1 MEEKYKSDVLYIMKF
16 FAVISIVFAH
26 SLIANVS
33 NDFLRSFLSIFKCV
47 GVYIFLILSGYFFN
61 YRKYKNLFE
70 LLISKLI
77 NIVIPWVF
85 CGLLVYFS
93 RFISQPFKLDFFE
106 IGNWLLGNGSYL
118 YFLTMLFLIYVIIY
132 LFPKKD
138 IYYYLFIG
146 FTLISIFLTQINV
159 FSDIVNLEK
168 FALTYLNPYLNLF
181 NWIGIFCLG
190 LILRKYDLF
199 NLKIDFKILFLLL
212 IFCVLII
219 VCFKIDSEYWSLL
232 TFVTCIMLFFV
243 FFEISKKMC
252 HMNLFVNIGKSSFA
266 IYLLHLPII
275 SKLCRMVNP
284 IYSLFAAIFTVF
296 LLYYILFCIKK
307 ISEKIHI
314 KKLFVLL
321 SGAR

>member
-77 NIVIPWVF
+77 NIVIPWFF

-146 FTLISIFLTQINV
+146 FTLISIF
-159 FSDIVNLEK
+159 
-168 FALTYLNPYLNLF
+168 
-181 NWIGIFCLG
+181 
-190 LILRKYDLF
+190 
-199 NLKIDFKILFLLL
+199 
-212 IFCVLII
+212 
-219 VCFKIDSEYWSLL
+219 
-232 TFVTCIMLFFV
+232 
-243 FFEISKKMC
+243 
-252 HMNLFVNIGKSSFA
+252 
-266 IYLLHLPII
+266 
-275 SKLCRMVNP
+275 
-284 IYSLFAAIFTVF
+284 
-296 LLYYILFCIKK
+296 
-307 ISEKIHI
+307 
-314 KKLFVLL
+314 
-321 SGAR
+321 